1 MKVSKGEIFE
11 RLFVNE
17 PELNLHIEQEAGSQ
31 VKLYVINFEISG
43 YRNTEISNKISVE
56 QLGEGC
62 TTEIYALAYLHGE
75 ESVTTETHVKHAVG
89 GGASNQLIKFVLDDE
104 ARGRF
109 IGDLKID
116 QDAQKTEAHQTNRN
130 LLLSETAEMR
140 TQPQLEIYALAYL
153 KGDEKVTTET
163 HVTHAVGGGKS
174 EQLIKFVL
182 DDNARGRFIGDL
194 KIAPDAQ
201 QTEAHQTNR
210 NLLLSEAAE
219 MRTQPQLEIYADDVQ
234 ATHGA
239 STGQLDESAL
249 FYMQQRGIDKQK
261 ARQLLVG
268 AFMRE
273 VLDKIPHSLIP
284 HSLNPLLDAIDG
296 VVE

>member
-17 PELNLHIEQEAGSQ
+17 EVHLQIDQEAHSH
-31 VKLYVINFEISG
+31 VKIYVINAPFSITV
-43 YRNTEISNKISVE
+43 N
-56 QLGEGC
+56 QLEVGC
-62 TTEIYALAYLHGE
+62 TTEIYALEHLRGE
-75 ESVTTETHVKHAVG
+75 ESVTA
-89 GGASNQLIKFVLDDE
+89 
-104 ARGRF
+104 
-109 IGDLKID
+109 
-116 QDAQKTEAHQTNRN
+116 
-130 LLLSETAEMR
+130 
-140 TQPQLEIYALAYL
+140 
-153 KGDEKVTTET
+153 ET

-210 NLLLSEAAE
+210 NLLLSETAE

-273 VLDKIPHSLIP
+273 VLDKIPDSLIHSLSHSLI
-284 HSLNPLLDAIDG
+284 PLLDAIDG

>member
-17 PELNLHIEQEAGSQ
+17 EVHLQIDQEAHSH
-31 VKLYVINFEISG
+31 VKIYVINAPFSITV
-43 YRNTEISNKISVE
+43 N
-56 QLGEGC
+56 QLEVGC
-62 TTEIYALAYLHGE
+62 TTEIYALEHLRGE
-75 ESVTTETHVKHAVG
+75 ESVTA
-89 GGASNQLIKFVLDDE
+89 
-104 ARGRF
+104 
-109 IGDLKID
+109 
-116 QDAQKTEAHQTNRN
+116 
-130 LLLSETAEMR
+130 
-140 TQPQLEIYALAYL
+140 
-153 KGDEKVTTET
+153 ET
-163 HVTHAVGGGKS
+163 HVTHAVGGGTS
-174 EQLIKFVL
+174 NQLIKFVL

-210 NLLLSEAAE
+210 NLLLSETAE

-273 VLDKIPHSLIP
+273 VLDKIPDSLIHSLS
-284 HSLNPLLDAIDG
+284 HSFTPLLDAIDG